1 MAKPI
6 TTLRNVQGLAFYREQ
21 HPKIRK
27 RKHKLSGSATFPTPY
42 FHHRA
47 RMLSKLHP
55 CRSTW
60 FKSLPKYSVVSKRN
74 YNSSLLYVDS
84 GAVIVNKPPGLVCQL
99 GDDEQ
104 SKTGLKTADGGF
116 KELLTGTHLSASMN
130 YKLIPASSQ
139 KFNKHS
145 G

>member
-1 MAKPI
+1 MGKP
-6 TTLRNVQGLAFYREQ
+6 TTTVGSVEGLALYGK
-21 HPKIRK
+21 HCPKIRK
-27 RKHKLSGSATFPTPY
+27 RKHKLSGSATFPTPN

-60 FKSLPKYSVVSKRN
+60 FKFLPKYPAVSKRN